1 MAGAGGAPS
10 DDPLASEI
18 ARWQTFLAT
27 HQSSGEIWKQ
37 VQESTRSNLADASEA
52 LANGRRALALQKLV
66 SVRVNLSAM
75 EYLDTR
81 PPSELDAA
89 GFQAE
94 WKRMGEVL
102 HGELATPKPDAFAGI
117 RPAVARAFAEA
128 ASLQI
133 RAFYDAGLDYGLNTM
148 TQSGLYFAG
157 GAQAQRD
164 FVALAGT
171 FLPPSP
177 KPLPRLAPLAPQ
189 LDAFEDALL
198 AAYVPP
204 ASIDRHPDFIA
215 ASAALKEARE
225 LDAAGLR
232 DGALYKYLQ
241 AAQRLPVVRNGA
253 DVPGRLAA
261 LEKRLDESPVDSS
274 IGQLYLEIARADLAA
289 AAPDRPATAAAAIAD
304 DVLPRYFAALA
315 VGPRPSPTPR
325 PPAEVTVT
333 LVRWP
338 YT

>member
-89 GFQAE
+89 G
-94 WKRMGEVL
+94 
-102 HGELATPKPDAFAGI
+102 
-117 RPAVARAFAEA
+117 
-128 ASLQI
+128 
-133 RAFYDAGLDYGLNTM
+133 
-148 TQSGLYFAG
+148 
-157 GAQAQRD
+157 
-164 FVALAGT
+164 
-171 FLPPSP
+171 
-177 KPLPRLAPLAPQ
+177 
-189 LDAFEDALL
+189 
-198 AAYVPP
+198 
-204 ASIDRHPDFIA
+204 
-215 ASAALKEARE
+215 
-225 LDAAGLR
+225 LR

-261 LEKRLDESPVDSS
+261 LEKRLDECPVDSS

-315 VGPRPSPTPR
+315 VGTRPSPTPR